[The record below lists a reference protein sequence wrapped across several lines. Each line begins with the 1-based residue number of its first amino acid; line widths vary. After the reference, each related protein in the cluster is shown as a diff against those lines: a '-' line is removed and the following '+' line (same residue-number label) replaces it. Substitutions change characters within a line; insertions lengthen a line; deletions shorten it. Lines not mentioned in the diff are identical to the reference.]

1 MDDKRSPAIIIA
13 GLAALLLVPMLIFT
27 ALPNMF
33 FGFDNS
39 ETDTVIHM
47 TEQTR
52 MIGSVYMSLEDFE
65 KSQIDSLITGIA
77 AEYETDGN
85 AVDKIEV
92 QSNFEEDDLL
102 WLIAINSVLHQQDL
116 DSMSAADIRQFCT
129 SRLSFEPTILSG
141 PANVLTVEVQKID
154 PETLMDQLGFDDKA
168 KTWAG
173 AMYEVLSESDALE
186 KYKDHF
192 DVPPPSYEGDTSGDG
207 SITPGGSGG
216 SGNNAIDISAFV
228 SPGTKN
234 NLDLAA
240 YAIQAWENGWGY
252 VWGTYGNVLTRS
264 LFDYK
269 LQQYPDGVGKYADF
283 IRNNLA
289 GPPDG
294 GLRWAYQGLRLAGY
308 AEYGDQVRN
317 QRYAGLRREPDVP
330 VSHRVRDH
338 GHYA

>member
-154 PETLMDQLGFDDKA
+154 PEALMDQLGFDDKA

-173 AMYEVLSESDALE
+173 AMYEVLSE
-186 KYKDHF
+186 
-192 DVPPPSYEGDTSGDG
+192 
-207 SITPGGSGG
+207 
-216 SGNNAIDISAFV
+216 
-228 SPGTKN
+228 
-234 NLDLAA
+234 
-240 YAIQAWENGWGY
+240 
-252 VWGTYGNVLTRS
+252 
-264 LFDYK
+264 
-269 LQQYPDGVGKYADF
+269 
-283 IRNNLA
+283 
-289 GPPDG
+289 
-294 GLRWAYQGLRLAGY
+294 
-308 AEYGDQVRN
+308 
-317 QRYAGLRREPDVP
+317 
-330 VSHRVRDH
+330 RDRKSVV
-338 GHYA
+338 

>member
-1 MDDKRSPAIIIA
+1 MEYKRSPAIIIA

-33 FGFDNS
+33 FGFGNS

-47 TEQTR
+47 TEQAR

-116 DSMSAADIRQFCT
+116 DRMSAADIRQFCT

-154 PETLMDQLGFDDKA
+154 PEALMDQLGFDDKA

-186 KYKDHF
+186 KYRDHF
-192 DVPPPSYEGDTSGDG
+192 DVPAAAASPPAG
-207 SITPGGSGG
+207 
-216 SGNNAIDISAFV
+216 
-228 SPGTKN
+228 
-234 NLDLAA
+234 
-240 YAIQAWENGWGY
+240 
-252 VWGTYGNVLTRS
+252 
-264 LFDYK
+264 
-269 LQQYPDGVGKYADF
+269 
-283 IRNNLA
+283 LA
-289 GPPDG
+289 G
-294 GLRWAYQGLRLAGY
+294 
-308 AEYGDQVRN
+308 AETM
-317 QRYAGLRREPDVP
+317 P
-330 VSHRVRDH
+330 
-338 GHYA
+338 